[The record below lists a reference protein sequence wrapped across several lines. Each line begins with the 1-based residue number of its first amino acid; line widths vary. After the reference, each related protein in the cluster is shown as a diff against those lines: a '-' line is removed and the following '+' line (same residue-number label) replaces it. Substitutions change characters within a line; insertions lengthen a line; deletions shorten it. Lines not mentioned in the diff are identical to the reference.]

1 MTEKIKMALV
11 QWARSIIKDQSNW
24 DEEKTHDTI
33 QKIYELSIFQK
44 MLIDQEEVDQNLW
57 ERHQKNLDE
66 MINSITVDTNKEKT
80 KDDNM
85 EVPPMM
91 ETIKNMVT
99 EMPEPETYEKLFESV
114 GTPPTFMSKKN
125 DSVRNKLDTEK
136 NISNDKKNIND
147 QFSKKLSVDNN
158 ERLAFIKHL
167 FDGDTTRS
175 VGTFLTKFTSII
187 AALFIICS
195 IAIVAIFRDE
205 LRETQSVLEKQEEEN
220 SNLPQIPQSK

>member
-1 MTEKIKMALV
+1 MTEKIKTALV
-11 QWARSIIKDQSNW
+11 QWATNIIKDQSNW
-24 DEEKTHDTI
+24 DDEKTHDAI

-44 MLIDQEEVDQNLW
+44 MLIDQEEIDQSLW
-57 ERHQKNLDE
+57 ERHQKKLDE
-66 MINSITVDTNKEKT
+66 VINSLTEDTNKEKT
-80 KDDNM
+80 KDEDM
-85 EVPPMM
+85 EVAPMM

-136 NISNDKKNIND
+136 DISNDKKNIND

-167 FDGDTTRS
+167 FDGDRNNYERVLNQTLTLGSWSEVSNLIISKVKIEYNNWKGKEDIADR
-175 VGTFLTKFTSII
+175 FLT
-187 AALFIICS
+187 
-195 IAIVAIFRDE
+195 
-205 LRETQSVLEKQEEEN
+205 VLQK
-220 SNLPQIPQSK
+220 SFKS

>member
-1 MTEKIKMALV
+1 MTEKIKTALV
-11 QWARSIIKDQSNW
+11 QWARNIIKDQSNW

-44 MLIDQEEVDQNLW
+44 MLTDQEEIDQSLW
-57 ERHQKNLDE
+57 ERHQKKLDE
-66 MINSITVDTNKEKT
+66 VINSLTEVTNKEKT

-125 DSVRNKLDTEK
+125 DSIRNKLDTEK
-136 NISNDKKNIND
+136 DISNDKKNIND

-167 FDGDTTRS
+167 FDGDKNNYERVLNQTLTLGSWSEVSNLIISKVKIEYNNWKGKEDIADR
-175 VGTFLTKFTSII
+175 FLT
-187 AALFIICS
+187 
-195 IAIVAIFRDE
+195 
-205 LRETQSVLEKQEEEN
+205 VLQK
-220 SNLPQIPQSK
+220 SFKS